1 MIKQFIVINDQD
13 NMRIDKWLR
22 KNNYNLPQGLIEKLL
37 RNGKIKVNSK
47 KIKSSHKV
55 REKDL
60 IKIFNVKEN
69 ISHKLQDY
77 TPSKSLIKQS
87 ERGVIFD
94 NDDYIVINKEAGVPV
109 QGGTKSKKN
118 LITIFSKSN
127 YFENAKPFTV
137 HRLDKDTSGI
147 ILIAKN
153 RKSAQF
159 FTSLFRIRKIYKTYI
174 ALCVGYI
181 NNEQGIW
188 EHKLEKIENNKK
200 ITEKAIS
207 KFKVIDKN
215 SNLSLIELKPITGR
229 KHQLRKQ
236 TFNVGHPIYGDNKYG
251 ENNFKYKKLFLH
263 SYEIKFIKG
272 KEKFNYI
279 APLPEYFKKI
289 LLKKKI
295 NFSNYL

>member
-1 MIKQFIVINDQD
+1 MIKQFIVISDQD

-87 ERGVIFD
+87 ERGVIFN

-127 YFENAKPFTV
+127 YFVNAKPITV
-137 HRLDKDTSGI
+137 HRLDKETSGI
-147 ILIAKN
+147 IHIAKN

-279 APLPEYFKKI
+279 GPLPEYFKKI

>member
-1 MIKQFIVINDQD
+1 M
-13 NMRIDKWLR
+13 
-22 KNNYNLPQGLIEKLL
+22 
-37 RNGKIKVNSK
+37 
-47 KIKSSHKV
+47 
-55 REKDL
+55 
-60 IKIFNVKEN
+60 
-69 ISHKLQDY
+69 QDY

-236 TFNVGHPIYGDNKYG
+236 TFNVGHPIYGDNKYS

>member
-1 MIKQFIVINDQD
+1 MIKQIIIIDDQD

-22 KNNYNLPQGLIEKLL
+22 KNNYNFPQGYIEKLL
-37 RNGKIKVNSK
+37 RNGKIRVNSK
-47 KIKSSHKV
+47 KVKSSFKV
-55 REKDL
+55 RKNDL
-60 IKIFNVKEN
+60 INIFNVKEIIPQN
-69 ISHKLQDY
+69 LQDFI
-77 TPSKSLIKQS
+77 PSKSLVRQNEK
-87 ERGVIFD
+87 GVIFD
-94 NDDYIVINKEAGVPV
+94 NDDYIVINKDAGLPV

-118 LITIFSKSN
+118 LISIFSKSN
-127 YFENAKPFTV
+127 FFGNSKPYTV

-147 ILIAKN
+147 LVIAKN

-181 NNEQGIW
+181 NDEQGIW
-188 EHKLEKIENNKK
+188 EHQLEKIENNKK

-207 KFKVIDKN
+207 KFKIIDKN

-236 TFNVGHPIYGDNKYG
+236 TLNVGHPIYGDHKYG
-251 ENNFKYKKLFLH
+251 EKNFKHKKLFLH
-263 SYEIKFIKG
+263 SYEIKFMKG
-272 KEKFNYI
+272 KKKFNYI
-279 APLPEYFKKI
+279 APLPDYFKKI

-295 NFSNYL
+295 KFSNFL